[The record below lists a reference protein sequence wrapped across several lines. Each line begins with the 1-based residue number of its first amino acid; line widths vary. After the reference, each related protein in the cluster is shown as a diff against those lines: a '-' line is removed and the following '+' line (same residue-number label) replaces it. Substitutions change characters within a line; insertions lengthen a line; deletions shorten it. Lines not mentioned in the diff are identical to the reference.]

1 MSFLILENV
10 RSGVN
15 ELAVRCSTSIKA
27 FRFAGNGAFCRR
39 AHGKQFCDKAN
50 GVIMYAKEVVE
61 QIGEGLEEDGSVPFF
76 DADMLPDGLAELYK
90 LCTLLRHM
98 CSAPDDEGR
107 LQFSH
112 RSFSDRL
119 LQRDSAVCR
128 VLDNYYYPG
137 EEESSRTYLRKH

>member
-1 MSFLILENV
+1 MPFLMLENV

-112 RSFSDRL
+112 RSFFVEDSRGWSWSSLPRFGQL
-119 LQRDSAVCR
+119 LLPWRRRVCQSM
-128 VLDNYYYPG
+128 
-137 EEESSRTYLRKH
+137 E